1 MRRLNIN
8 NVMHR
13 CGLLWLGM
21 FLCAGAWSADRTP
34 QDSIVVDGQHLRV
47 IADVRID
54 TSAWQVSTSES
65 DWWFGV
71 GWDIQA
77 SPLSASGTHISTLDL
92 FSNRPALRVERQQ
105 VMRKGGGRLGLFAE
119 HSQPWTFSSEDV
131 SENAKG
137 WIWGGEGQGSSSIQ
151 QFTLTPDSLAFERD
165 TTMAPLSPGHAVRV
179 GVSWE
184 GQPMGGWRPRAA
196 VSGFAWRPFGW
207 SLRAPGDPA
216 SWMATNASD
225 TFQREAMWRA
235 RMRLELGLV
244 LDLGESYPS
253 ARSAAQFRV
262 DAFWLPGS
270 IGGLFF
276 SLVMSPTRR

>member
-1 MRRLNIN
+1 MRRLKANI
-8 NVMHR
+8 VVRRGGM
-13 CGLLWLGM
+13 LLLGM
-21 FLCAGAWSADRTP
+21 FLCSCGLAKAWTP
-34 QDSIVVDGQHLRV
+34 QDSIVVDGQRLRV

-54 TSAWQVSTSES
+54 TSAWQTTPVES

-71 GWDIQA
+71 SWDIQA
-77 SPLSASGTHISTLDL
+77 SPLSASDARISTLDL
-92 FSNRPALRVERQQ
+92 FPNRPSLRVERQH
-105 VMRKGGGRLGLFAE
+105 VLRKGGGRIGVFAE
-119 HSQPWTFSSEDV
+119 HSQPWTFSADEV

-137 WIWGGEGQGSSSIQ
+137 WVWGSAGQSFIQ

-165 TTMAPLSPGHAVRV
+165 TIMAPLSPGHAIRV
-179 GVSWE
+179 GASWE
-184 GQPMGGWRPRAA
+184 GKAMGGWRPRAA
-196 VSGFAWRPFGW
+196 VSGYAWRPFGW
-207 SLRAPGDPA
+207 SLRAPGDPS
-216 SWMATNASD
+216 SWMATDAED
-225 TFQREAMWRA
+225 TFMREAMWRA

-270 IGGLFF
+270 IGGLCV

>member
-1 MRRLNIN
+1 MRRLKANI
-8 NVMHR
+8 VVRRGGMLLLGTFLCS
-13 CGLLWLGM
+13 CGL
-21 FLCAGAWSADRTP
+21 AKAWTP

-54 TSAWQVSTSES
+54 TSAWQTTPVES

-71 GWDIQA
+71 SWDIQA
-77 SPLSASGTHISTLDL
+77 SPLSAADDRISTLDL
-92 FSNRPALRVERQQ
+92 FPNRPSLRVERQH
-105 VMRKGGGRLGLFAE
+105 VLRKGGGRIGVFAE
-119 HSQPWTFSSEDV
+119 HSQPWTFSPDEV

-137 WIWGGEGQGSSSIQ
+137 WVWGSEGQSSIQ

-165 TTMAPLSPGHAVRV
+165 TIMAPLSPGHAIRV
-179 GVSWE
+179 GASWE
-184 GQPMGGWRPRAA
+184 GKTMGGWRPRAA
-196 VSGFAWRPFGW
+196 VSGYAWRPFGW
-207 SLRAPGDPA
+207 SLRAPGDPS
-216 SWMATNASD
+216 SWMATEAED
-225 TFQREAMWRA
+225 TFMREAMWRA

-270 IGGLFF
+270 IGGLCV

>member
-1 MRRLNIN
+1 MRRLKANI
-8 NVMHR
+8 VARRGGM
-13 CGLLWLGM
+13 LLLGM
-21 FLCAGAWSADRTP
+21 FLCACGLANAWTP

-54 TSAWQVSTSES
+54 TSAWQTTPVES

-71 GWDIQA
+71 SWDIEA
-77 SPLSASGTHISTLDL
+77 SPLSASDSRISTLDL
-92 FSNRPALRVERQQ
+92 FPNRPSLRVERQH
-105 VMRKGGGRLGLFAE
+105 VLRKGGGRIGAFVE
-119 HSQPWTFSSEDV
+119 HSQPWTFSADEV

-137 WIWGGEGQGSSSIQ
+137 WVWGSERQSFIQ

-165 TTMAPLSPGHAVRV
+165 TIMAPLSPGHAIRV
-179 GVSWE
+179 GASWE
-184 GQPMGGWRPRAA
+184 GKAMGGWRPRAA
-196 VSGFAWRPFGW
+196 VSGYAWRPFGW
-207 SLRAPGDPA
+207 SLRAPGDPS
-216 SWMATNASD
+216 SWMATDAED
-225 TFQREAMWRA
+225 TFMREAMWRA

-270 IGGLFF
+270 IGGLCV

>member
-13 CGLLWLGM
+13 CGLLWFAM
-21 FLCAGAWSADRTP
+21 FLCVGAWSADRTP
-34 QDSIVVDGQHLRV
+34 QDSIVVDGQQLRV

-54 TSAWQVSTSES
+54 TSAWQVSTSEK

-105 VMRKGGGRLGLFAE
+105 VMRKGGGRLALFAE

-137 WIWGGEGQGSSSIQ
+137 
-151 QFTLTPDSLAFERD
+151 
-165 TTMAPLSPGHAVRV
+165 
-179 GVSWE
+179 
-184 GQPMGGWRPRAA
+184 
-196 VSGFAWRPFGW
+196 
-207 SLRAPGDPA
+207 
-216 SWMATNASD
+216 
-225 TFQREAMWRA
+225 
-235 RMRLELGLV
+235 
-244 LDLGESYPS
+244 
-253 ARSAAQFRV
+253 
-262 DAFWLPGS
+262 
-270 IGGLFF
+270 
-276 SLVMSPTRR
+276 